1 MYTILAKKFHV
12 NFYVPCSY
20 EQYVLVF
27 HLLQKEKPGATQLN
41 LEEYISRSKQT
52 MDTILCK
59 EFHINFYVSRSYEQY
74 VLVFHP

>member
-1 MYTILAKKFHV
+1 MYTIGKKLHANLDFSRSCKE
-12 NFYVPCSY
+12 F
-20 EQYVLVF
+20 VLVF
-27 HLLQKEKPGATQLN
+27 HLLDKEKLAPTQLY
-41 LEEYISRSKQT
+41 LEEYISRSRQT